1 MPDVGG
7 CPESMELLSKV
18 FSTALIL
25 NDGHEIRARLADGDN
40 VLDIVGDLNDKFGRK
55 RMGRAIR
62 SVGEN
67 WPALQLEA
75 VTEMVKWAL
84 GKLDSDDRITI
95 SWRGDAECQE
105 TVTRFELKD
114 NSLLIEFAH
123 PPGGTL
129 RALRSGA

>member
-1 MPDVGG
+1 MPDMGG
-7 CPESMELLSKV
+7 CPESMELLNTV

-25 NDGHEIRARLADGDN
+25 NDGHEIRARLADGDDM
-40 VLDIVGDLNDKFGRK
+40 LDIVADLNDKFGRK

-75 VTEMVKWAL
+75 VSEMVKWAL
-84 GKLDSDDRITI
+84 DKLDSDDRITI
-95 SWRGDAECQE
+95 SWRGDAESQE

-114 NSLLIEFAH
+114 NTLLIEFAH
-123 PPGGTL
+123 PAANVV
-129 RALRSGA
+129 RAVTGSA